1 MVASQGALR
10 PCLYSLEKI
19 MKKLSIIAAA
29 AAIAASTAAPVVA
42 QQQSND
48 PFVATQAVALPALV
62 IVGVSAVVIA
72 IAAGSGTN

>member
-1 MVASQGALR
+1 
-10 PCLYSLEKI
+10 

-48 PFVATQAVALPALV
+48 PFVATQGDPINPLLILGGIAT
-62 IVGVSAVVIA
+62 VIA
-72 IAAGSGTN
+72 IAAGSGTD